1 VLKIVDL
8 PEIIKQIKKPWS
20 PIEVAYA
27 NDQVV
32 RLALF
37 EGTYPYHKHKDE
49 DEVFYIIKGKITIRI
64 KDQPDLELSEGQIVV
79 MPKNIEHSP
88 MAHEPTYVLM
98 FEPSTL
104 IPTGDEHA

>member
-1 VLKIVDL
+1 MSKIVDL
-8 PEIIKQIKKPWS
+8 PEIIKQIKNPWS
-20 PIEVAYA
+20 PIEVAHA

-37 EGTYPYHKHKDE
+37 EGSYPYHKHKNE
-49 DEVFYIIKGKITIRI
+49 DEIFYIIKGRITIRV
-64 KDQPDLELSEGQIVV
+64 KDQPDLELSDGQMAV

-88 MAHEPTYVLM
+88 LAHEPSYVLM

-104 IPTGDEHA
+104 ISSGNI